1 MRIIN
6 THLLFFLY
14 RCSIDCLLSTLIRD
28 DIRIQAKHAIG
39 SFLYHVVFDAEIEN
53 ESLYNN
59 HLLWKY
65 VLGSESAP

>member
-6 THLLFFLY
+6 THLLIFLY
-14 RCSIDCLLSTLIRD
+14 RCSIDRLLSTLIRD

-65 VLGSESAP
+65 VLGS